1 LKPQQIR
8 DAFASF
14 KGIKRRMEIRGTA
27 GDITVID
34 DFGHHPTAI
43 RETIRALRVRYPGQ
57 RLWAIFEPRTNT
69 TRRNVFQTELSEA
82 LSMAD
87 AVVVSQVARLE
98 LLKPEERLDPARLMR
113 EISADGKPAAYLATV
128 DEIIAHVSKEA
139 RPGDVVTVFSNGGF
153 GGIHDKLLAAFHSA
167 ANPK

>member
-1 LKPQQIR
+1 
-8 DAFASF
+8 
-14 KGIKRRMEIRGTA
+14 
-27 GDITVID
+27 
-34 DFGHHPTAI
+34 
-43 RETIRALRVRYPGQ
+43 
-57 RLWAIFEPRTNT
+57 
-69 TRRNVFQTELSEA
+69 
-82 LSMAD
+82 
-87 AVVVSQVARLE
+87 
-98 LLKPEERLDPARLMR
+98 MR